1 MEATRY
7 YHPKRSR
14 FETEK
19 QILYDITDIWNL
31 KYSTNGPIHETESRT
46 SLVAQM
52 VKNLP
57 AMQETWVQSLGW
69 EYLLERK

>member
-57 AMQETWVQSLGW
+57 AMQETWDQSLGW